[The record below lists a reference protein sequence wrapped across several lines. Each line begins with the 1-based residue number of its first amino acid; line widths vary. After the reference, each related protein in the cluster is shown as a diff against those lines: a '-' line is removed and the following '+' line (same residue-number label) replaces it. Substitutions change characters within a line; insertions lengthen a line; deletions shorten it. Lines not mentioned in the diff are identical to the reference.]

1 MSNRLDQGE
10 QEHGSANRR
19 RKAIPLRMA
28 SGPQDYTPGQQEE
41 PAVLTS
47 LADMLQWA
55 QNWARSRSI
64 WPFSYA
70 LACCGFEMIAAAAAP
85 QYDMARFGA
94 EVFRSSPRQADLMI
108 VAGTVSVKMAP
119 RLRHLWEQMPEPKWV
134 ISMGQCA
141 NSGGEFYDSY
151 YTVQGVDTVVPV
163 DVYVPGCPPRP
174 EALIEGLFK
183 LREKIE
189 KQGLRLRGEG
199 PLPVTLPSPS
209 ISLPAGETA
218 PQKPAA
224 PVVERPTV
232 REPGGNAPSPST
244 ETGVPDEGQ
253 YQEMLLNLGPQ
264 HPSTHGVLRLV
275 LRLSGETVL
284 DCTPVIGYLH
294 RGLEKTLENRPYL
307 GGIRY
312 TDNADYLSP
321 MLNEIAYAGAV
332 EQLMGLEPPRRAQY
346 IRLLVGELQ
355 RIASHLVGIGSF
367 LDDLGPETPYL
378 WTMRDREGI
387 MDLFEALSG
396 SRFNVNY
403 VRVGGVLH
411 DFPKGWLTSCAAYLD
426 QLEKNMVELERLV
439 AGNEIF
445 QVRTRGVGYLDAQQA
460 LAYGIT
466 GPMARA
472 SGIAWDLRVNRPCM
486 AYREVP
492 VNIQVRQEGDCYAR
506 NAVRF
511 QEIGESIR
519 LCRVAIDQLPPGP
532 IGARTPIALRPP
544 RGETYF
550 AIESSKGELGVYLIS
565 DGSEYPWRAKL
576 RGPSFVNL
584 QVLPELLRGYQ
595 MSDVIAILGSLDFV
609 VGEVDR

>member
-1 MSNRLDQGE
+1 MSNKQQHGE
-10 QEHGSANRR
+10 QERVLATRR

-28 SGPQDYTPGQQEE
+28 RGPQDYLPGQQEE

-47 LADMLQWA
+47 VADMLHWA

-64 WPFSYA
+64 WPFMYA
-70 LACCGFEMIAAAAAP
+70 LACCGFEMIAAASAP
-85 QYDMARFGA
+85 QYDMARFGS
-94 EVFRSSPRQADLMI
+94 EVFRASPRQADLMI

-119 RLRHLWEQMPEPKWV
+119 RLRHLWEQMSDPKWV

-174 EALIEGLFK
+174 EALIEGIFK

-189 KQGLRLRGEG
+189 KQGYIPR
-199 PLPVTLPSPS
+199 TDQDS
-209 ISLPAGETA
+209 SLAEPITQPAQGSGDAGE
-218 PQKPAA
+218 PA
-224 PVVERPTV
+224 T
-232 REPGGNAPSPST
+232 GGRHM
-244 ETGVPDEGQ
+244 
-253 YQEMLLNLGPQ
+253 QEMLLNLGPQ

-275 LRLSGETVL
+275 LTLEGETVL
-284 DCTPVIGYLH
+284 DCTPIIGYLH
-294 RGLEKTLENRPYL
+294 RGIEKTLENRPYL

-312 TDNADYLSP
+312 MDNADYLSP

-332 EQLMGLEPPRRAQY
+332 EQLMELEPPRRAQY

-355 RIASHLVGIGSF
+355 RIASHLIGIGAY
-367 LDDLGPETPYL
+367 LNDLGTTTPLL

-387 MDLFEALSG
+387 MDLFEALGG

-411 DFPKGWLTSCAAYLD
+411 DFPGGWLKSCETYLD
-426 QLEKNMVELERLV
+426 QLEKNMSELERLV
-439 AGNEIF
+439 NGNEIF
-445 QVRTRGVGYLDAQQA
+445 QARTQGVGYLDPLQA
-460 LAYGIT
+460 LAYGLT
-466 GPMARA
+466 GPVARA
-472 SGIAWDLRVNRPCM
+472 SGVTWDLRVNHPYM

-492 VNIQVRQEGDCYAR
+492 VQVQTRREGDCYAR
-506 NAVRF
+506 NAVRL
-511 QEIGESIR
+511 QEIQESIR
-519 LCRVAIDQLPPGP
+519 LCRVAIEYLPAGP
-532 IGARTPIALRPP
+532 ISTRTPIALRPP

-565 DGSEYPWRAKL
+565 DGSEYPWRVKL

-584 QVLPELLRGYQ
+584 QVLPELLRGYK

>member
-1 MSNRLDQGE
+1 MSNKQKHEDKEPLPVT
-10 QEHGSANRR
+10 R
-19 RKAIPLRMA
+19 RKAIPLSMA
-28 SGPQDYTPGQQEE
+28 RGPQDYIPGQQEE

-47 LADMLQWA
+47 VTDMLNWA

-64 WPFSYA
+64 WPFMYA
-70 LACCGFEMIAAAAAP
+70 LACCGFEMIAAASAP
-85 QYDMARFGA
+85 QYDLSRFGS
-94 EVFRSSPRQADLMI
+94 EVFRASPRQADLMI

-119 RLRHLWEQMPEPKWV
+119 RLRHMWEQMPEPKWV

-174 EALIEGLFK
+174 EALIEGILK

-189 KQGLRLRGEG
+189 KQGYIPRSAEDA
-199 PLPVTLPSPS
+199 SH
-209 ISLPAGETA
+209 
-218 PQKPAA
+218 AA
-224 PVVERPTV
+224 PLTQPVEGSGDVEARTT
-232 REPGGNAPSPST
+232 PGRHT
-244 ETGVPDEGQ
+244 
-253 YQEMLLNLGPQ
+253 QEMLLNLGPQ
-264 HPSTHGVLRLV
+264 HPSTHGVLRL
-275 LRLSGETVL
+275 LLTLEGETVL

-294 RGLEKTLENRPYL
+294 RGIEKTLENRPYM

-355 RIASHLVGIGSF
+355 RIASHLIGIGAYVN
-367 LDDLGPETPYL
+367 DLGTTTPLL

-387 MDLFEALSG
+387 MDLFEALGG

-411 DFPKGWLTSCAAYLD
+411 DFPAGWLTSCEAYLD
-426 QLEKNMVELERLV
+426 GLEQHMGELERLIN
-439 AGNEIF
+439 GNEIF
-445 QVRTRGVGYLDAQQA
+445 LARTQGVGYLDPQQA
-460 LAYGIT
+460 IAFGIT

-472 SGIAWDLRVNRPCM
+472 SGISWDLRVNRPSM

-492 VNIQVRQEGDCYAR
+492 VRVQVRQEGDCYAR
-506 NAVRF
+506 NAVRM
-511 QEIGESIR
+511 QEIQESMR
-519 LCRVAIDQLPPGP
+519 LCRVAIEQLPAGP
-532 IGARTPIALRPP
+532 ISARTPVALRPP

-550 AIESSKGELGVYLIS
+550 ALESSKGELGVYLIS

-584 QVLPELLRGYQ
+584 QILPELVRGYKI
-595 MSDVIAILGSLDFV
+595 SDVIAVLGSLDFV

>member
-1 MSNRLDQGE
+1 MSNKQQHGE
-10 QEHGSANRR
+10 QERVTGTR
-19 RKAIPLRMA
+19 RKAIPLSMA
-28 SGPQDYTPGQQEE
+28 KGPQDYMPGQQEE

-47 LADMLQWA
+47 VADMLHWA

-64 WPFSYA
+64 WPFMYA
-70 LACCGFEMIAAAAAP
+70 LACCGFEMIASASAP
-85 QYDMARFGA
+85 QYDLSRFGS
-94 EVFRSSPRQADLMI
+94 EVFRASPRQADLMI

-174 EALIEGLFK
+174 EALIEGIFK
-183 LREKIE
+183 LREQIE
-189 KQGLRLRGEG
+189 KQGYTPRNDQDSTMM
-199 PLPVTLPSPS
+199 PPVQGT
-209 ISLPAGETA
+209 
-218 PQKPAA
+218 
-224 PVVERPTV
+224 
-232 REPGGNAPSPST
+232 GNAEVQT
-244 ETGVPDEGQ
+244 AQGRQT
-253 YQEMLLNLGPQ
+253 QEMLLNLGPQ

-275 LRLSGETVL
+275 LTLEGKMVL

-294 RGLEKTLENRPYL
+294 RGIEKTLENRPYL

-312 TDNADYLSP
+312 LDNADYLSP
-321 MLNEIAYAGAV
+321 MLNEIAYAGAI

-346 IRLLVGELQ
+346 ILLLVGELQ
-355 RIASHLVGIGSF
+355 RIASHLVGIGAYVN
-367 LDDLGPETPYL
+367 DLGTTTPLL

-387 MDLFEALSG
+387 MSLFEALGG

-411 DFPKGWLTSCAAYLD
+411 DFPSGWLKACEAYLD
-426 QLEKNMVELERLV
+426 HLEKNMGELERLIN
-439 AGNEIF
+439 GNEIF
-445 QVRTRGVGYLDAQQA
+445 QARTQGVGYLDPQQA

-472 SGIAWDLRVNRPCM
+472 SGINWDLRVNRPYM
-486 AYREVP
+486 AYREVA
-492 VNIQVRQEGDCYAR
+492 VQVQVRQEGDCYAR
-506 NAVRF
+506 NAVRM
-511 QEIGESIR
+511 QEIRESIR
-519 LCRVAIDQLPPGP
+519 LCRVAIDQLPAGP
-532 IGARTPIALRPP
+532 IGIRTPVALRPP

-550 AIESSKGELGVYLIS
+550 ALESSKGELGVYLIS
-565 DGSEYPWRAKL
+565 DGSKYPWRAKL

-584 QVLPELLRGYQ
+584 QILPELLRGYK